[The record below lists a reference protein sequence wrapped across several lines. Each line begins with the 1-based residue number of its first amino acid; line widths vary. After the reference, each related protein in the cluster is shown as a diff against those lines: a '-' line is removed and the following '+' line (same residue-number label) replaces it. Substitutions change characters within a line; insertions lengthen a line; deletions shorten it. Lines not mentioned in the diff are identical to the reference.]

1 MENSILKFFDKT
13 NLVVSA
19 IITGMTNLFGIQWI
33 LFSGYLLLNI
43 LDFITGCIKAHINKI
58 ESSSIG
64 LKGIIKKV
72 CYWLLILVS
81 FLTAYLINII
91 GELLGL
97 NIYYVLLFGWFTLA
111 CLLINEVRSILE
123 NLTEIGIEVPDFL
136 SKGLKV
142 VNSAINSKLG
152 ETIKED
158 KKEDKNIEQSSE
170 E

>member
-1 MENSILKFFDKT
+1 MENNILKFFDKI
-13 NLVVSA
+13 NLVISA
-19 IITGMTNLFGIQWI
+19 IIISMTNLFGVQWI
-33 LFSGYLLLNI
+33 LFAGYLLLNI
-43 LDFITGCIKAHINKI
+43 LDFITGCIKARINKT

-81 FLTAYLINII
+81 FLTSYLLSII

-111 CLLINEVRSILE
+111 CLLINEIRSILE
-123 NLTEIGIEVPDFL
+123 NLTEIGIEIPNFL

-142 VNSAINSKLG
+142 VNNTINSKFD
-152 ETIKED
+152 EKINM
-158 KKEDKNIEQSSE
+158 EDKNIEQTFKK
-170 E
+170 

>member
-1 MENSILKFFDKT
+1 MENNILKFFDKV
-13 NLVVSA
+13 NLIIST

-33 LFSGYLLLNI
+33 LFAGYLLLNI
-43 LDFITGCIKAHINKI
+43 LDFITGCIKARIKKT
-58 ESSSIG
+58 ESSAIG

-81 FLTAYLINII
+81 FLTAYLLSII

-111 CLLINEVRSILE
+111 CLLINEIRSILE
-123 NLTEIGIEVPDFL
+123 NLTEIGIEVPKFL

-142 VNSAINSKLG
+142 FNKAINSKFD
-152 ETIKED
+152 EKINME
-158 KKEDKNIEQSSE
+158 EKNIEQTSE
-170 E
+170 K